1 MRASGGLV
9 ALASVALLV
18 AACGG
23 SATPEPAAPTDS
35 PTATL
40 AVTPP
45 PSAIASATVPPFE
58 PSASAPTATP
68 APASPV
74 APPTA
79 DVESQVPGSADAC
92 TGNDA
97 NREFFVAAANALD
110 WTVYCAILPSGWFVG
125 AGEYR
130 QAGGGRLE
138 ISYEGPSGARLELRQ
153 GAFCGDANGCVPDGS
168 DAGEAV
174 FGDMDGALVALDD
187 GGWAVAVDRGAPIS
201 WLAIVSGADEAAA
214 RAIVEGLIP
223 VDA

>member
-1 MRASGGLV
+1 MRAFGGLV

-58 PSASAPTATP
+58 PSASAPTAT

>member
-1 MRASGGLV
+1 MRAFGGLV

-45 PSAIASATVPPFE
+45 PSATASATVPPFE
-58 PSASAPTATP
+58 PSASAPTAT

-187 GGWAVAVDRGAPIS
+187 GGWAVTVDRGAPIS

>member
-23 SATPEPAAPTDS
+23 SATPEPAAPSDS
-35 PTATL
+35 PTATRS
-40 AVTPP
+40 VTPP
-45 PSAIASATVPPFE
+45 PSAIASATMPPFE
-58 PSASAPTATP
+58 PSASAPTAT

-187 GGWAVAVDRGAPIS
+187 GGWAVAVDRGASIS

>member
-45 PSAIASATVPPFE
+45 PSATASATVPPFE
-58 PSASAPTATP
+58 PSASAPTAT

-92 TGNDA
+92 TGNNA

-187 GGWAVAVDRGAPIS
+187 GGWAVTVDRGAPIS

>member
-1 MRASGGLV
+1 MRAPRR
-9 ALASVALLV
+9 LAVLAAVTLLIV
-18 AACGG
+18 ACGG
-23 SATPEPAAPTDS
+23 SATPEPAAPTDA
-35 PTATL
+35 PTSTL
-40 AVTPP
+40 AASPP
-45 PSAIASATVPPFE
+45 PATGSPTVPPFE
-58 PSASAPTATP
+58 PSASPPNATP
-68 APASPV
+68 ATASPV

-92 TGNDA
+92 TGDDA

-110 WTVYCAILPSGWFVG
+110 WTVYCAILPSGWFVD

-138 ISYEGPSGARLELRQ
+138 ISYRGPSGARLGLRQ
-153 GAFCGDANGCVPDGS
+153 GAFCSDASGCVPDGS

-174 FGDMDGALVALDD
+174 FGDMNGALVALDD
-187 GGWAVAVDRGAPIS
+187 GGWAVVVDRGAPIS
-201 WLAIVSGADEAAA
+201 WLAVVSGTDEAAA

>member
-45 PSAIASATVPPFE
+45 PSATASATVPPFE
-58 PSASAPTATP
+58 PSASAPTAT

-92 TGNDA
+92 TGNNA

-138 ISYEGPSGARLELRQ
+138 ISYQGPSGARLELRQ

-187 GGWAVAVDRGAPIS
+187 GGWAVTVDRGAPIS